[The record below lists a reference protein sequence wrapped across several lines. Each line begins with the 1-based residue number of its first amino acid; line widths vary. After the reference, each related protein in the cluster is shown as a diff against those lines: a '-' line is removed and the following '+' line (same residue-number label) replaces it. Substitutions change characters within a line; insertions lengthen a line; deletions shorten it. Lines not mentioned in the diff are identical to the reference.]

1 MKIVVNNSEFDYDL
15 GVRLLKLKN
24 GDNCP
29 FDELSDIW
37 NDVIPL
43 TFKEIAKLENL
54 EQRRIGIN
62 CLGLDRLV
70 NEVKPTLIS
79 KETISKTTH
88 WVNEDGSIT
97 EHKFDDTYELYCVSG
112 EYFSE
117 GLQSWQ
123 KMANSYYVKCKD
135 TSTDRDYLIWVDV
148 RDVYTTNND
157 KWYSFDANKPNVTAI
172 QAIAWT
178 IQTDIEIGGIKEII
192 RQGDCILFKPKRNA
206 KIGKVRHLTAKE
218 YRKLMVAE
226 S

>member
-1 MKIVVNNSEFDYDL
+1 MKIVVNNTEFNYDL
-15 GVRLLKLKN
+15 GVKLLKLKN

-43 TFKEIAKLENL
+43 TFKEIAQFENL
-54 EQRRIGIN
+54 EQRRVGIN

-70 NEVKPTLIS
+70 SEVNPTLVNR
-79 KETISKTTH
+79 ETISKITH

-97 EHKFDDTYELYCVSG
+97 EHKFDDTYELYCVKG
-112 EYFSE
+112 EVFSE
-117 GLQSWQ
+117 GLNSWQ
-123 KMANSYYVKCKD
+123 KMNDCYYVKCKD

-148 RDVYTTNND
+148 RDVYNTNTNNR
-157 KWYSFDANKPNVTAI
+157 WGFEPNKVTAI
-172 QAIAWT
+172 QSIAWT
-178 IQTDIEIGGIKEII
+178 IQTDIKIGGIKEIL

-206 KIGKVRHLTAKE
+206 EIGNVRHLTEKE
-218 YRKLMVAE
+218 YRSLMVAE

>member
-1 MKIVVNNSEFDYDL
+1 MKIVVNNTEFNYDL

-43 TFKEIAKLENL
+43 TFKEIAQFENL
-54 EQRRIGIN
+54 EQRRVGVN

-70 NEVKPTLIS
+70 SEVNPTLVNR
-79 KETISKTTH
+79 ETISKITH

-97 EHKFDDTYELYCVSG
+97 EHKFDDTYELYCVKG
-112 EYFSE
+112 EVFSK
-117 GLQSWQ
+117 GLNSWVR
-123 KMANSYYVKCKD
+123 MNDCYYVKCKD

-148 RDVYTTNND
+148 RDVYNTNNTKHWD
-157 KWYSFDANKPNVTAI
+157 FEPNKVTAI
-172 QAIAWT
+172 QSIAWT
-178 IQTDIEIGGIKEII
+178 IQTDIKIGGIKEIL

-206 KIGKVRHLTAKE
+206 KIGNVRHLTEKE
-218 YRKLMVAE
+218 YRRLMVAE